1 LLNQAV
7 IKFACDFRFLK
18 ERKSISY
25 NNYVII
31 TNVINSVSKS
41 HAAFVKME
49 NCSFYFS
56 CVHVLSVCSDRFN
69 FLNGTEVQEVGRAVD
84 FMVEF
89 FWVGQL

>member
-1 LLNQAV
+1 MRLPV
-7 IKFACDFRFLK
+7 F

-31 TNVINSVSKS
+31 ITNAVNSVSKS

-49 NCSFYFS
+49 NCSCYFS
-56 CVHVLSVCSDRFN
+56 CVHVLSVCSDRFY
-69 FLNGTEVQEVGRAVD
+69 FLNGTKVQEVGGAVD